1 MTVRFF
7 YPVPSYSLYII
18 RCNPKPLL
26 VLLVCL
32 CKIFQRTLS
41 LVAKRCCISQKR
53 VQKYKQ
59 FSIPPNISRKKFIF
73 TLLFN
78 TYKQLTGVLRLFSP
92 ILAKRQGTPFNAEK
106 NLNYVKI
113 KQKPRKMKLKQHTR
127 VRTGTLYYYLKDMLK
142 NWVSIERT
150 NGNQNV
156 QSRVISKN

>member
-1 MTVRFF
+1 M
-7 YPVPSYSLYII
+7 
-18 RCNPKPLL
+18 
-26 VLLVCL
+26 
-32 CKIFQRTLS
+32 
-41 LVAKRCCISQKR
+41 
-53 VQKYKQ
+53 QKYKQ

>member
-7 YPVPSYSLYII
+7 YPVSSCTLYI
-18 RCNPKPLL
+18 RCNLKPLL

-41 LVAKRCCISQKR
+41 LVAKRSCISQKR